1 MSSKAEQ
8 LADAK
13 KRVRDAFIVFET
25 KEGSRLANT
34 KDVPTI
40 ARSLG
45 VNPTTIQIQMLLDQ
59 LAAVLPHEQADTVAL
74 EQCEGLIATWL
85 VESKDSL
92 VRDDYHTLMRAFKAL
107 DPDNKGW
114 LDAEQLKAVLTTC
127 EDALSMEEMNS
138 MISTAADDQGRILFQ
153 EYALKLTND
162 GRGM

>member
-1 MSSKAEQ
+1 MTSKADQ

-13 KRVRDAFIVFET
+13 KRVRDAFISFET
-25 KEGSRLANT
+25 KENSRLANI

-45 VNPTTIQIQMLLDQ
+45 VNPTTSQIQALLDQ
-59 LAAVLPHEQADTVAL
+59 VAAALPTEQTSTVAL

-107 DPDNKGW
+107 DPDNRGW
-114 LDAEQLKAVLTTC
+114 IDAEQLKAV
-127 EDALSMEEMNS
+127 
-138 MISTAADDQGRILFQ
+138 
-153 EYALKLTND
+153 
-162 GRGM
+162 